1 MGGDRDEKPWL
12 AFWVS
17 NSWSWLTGLWR
28 FIILLSLILCMF
40 EISRNKNKWKRRKT
54 ILTRLVMEKIL
65 LCLKINLGNRTRGF
79 LEETGKGL
87 TLIKHLQVP
96 GPVLGIAPEII
107 WLQSS
112 QQVTAVVYPMLHI
125 FTALIREPGG

>member
-1 MGGDRDEKPWL
+1 MGGDRDEKRRL

-40 EISRNKNKWKRRKT
+40 EISCNKNKWKRRKT
-54 ILTRLVMEKIL
+54 IATRLVMEKIL

-79 LEETGKGL
+79 LEKTGKEF
-87 TLIKHLQVP
+87 TFIKHLQVP
-96 GPVLGIAPEII
+96 GPVLGTAPEII
-107 WLQSS
+107 SLQSS
-112 QQVTAVVYPMLHI
+112 QQVTCNKY
-125 FTALIREPGG
+125 RNYGSKKQ